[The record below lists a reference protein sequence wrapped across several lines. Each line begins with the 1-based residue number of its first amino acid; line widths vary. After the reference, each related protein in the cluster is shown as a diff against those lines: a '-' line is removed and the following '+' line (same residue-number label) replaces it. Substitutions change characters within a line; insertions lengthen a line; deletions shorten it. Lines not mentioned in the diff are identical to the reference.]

1 MREGRH
7 PRAPNLEEA
16 EHAEAEERAAPGAR
30 VVYEAIRREGED
42 ELERPSEALFWS
54 GLAAG
59 LSMGFSL
66 VVEGLLRA
74 HLPEAPWRPLIVALG
89 YTVGFLIVVL
99 GRQQLFT
106 ENTLTV
112 ILPLLIRRDAETLG
126 RVARLWAIVLLAN
139 VVGTIVVAW
148 VFASTD
154 LFHQAVRD
162 AFGEI
167 AREASGAPF
176 WTVVLRGVFGG
187 WLIALMVWLLP
198 HAESGRVLVIVAV
211 TYVVGLGGFSHVVVG
226 SVEQAYLVFLGEASV
241 ASYLGA
247 FWLPTLIGNVV
258 GGVSLVA
265 VLNHAQVVH
274 GEGES
279 AES

>member
-1 MREGRH
+1 MPEERH
-7 PRAPNLEEA
+7 PRAPNLKEGEQDQ
-16 EHAEAEERAAPGAR
+16 AEERSAPHAR
-30 VVYEAIRREGED
+30 VVHEVIRREGEE

-66 VVEGLLRA
+66 IAEGLLRA
-74 HLPEAPWRPLIVALG
+74 HLPDASWRLLLVSLG

-112 ILPLLIRRDAETLG
+112 ILPLLVRRDARTFG
-126 RVARLWAIVLLAN
+126 QVARLWAIVLFAN
-139 VVGTIVVAW
+139 ILGTVVIAW
-148 VFASTD
+148 VLGNTD
-154 LFHQAVRD
+154 LFHADVRS
-162 AFGEI
+162 AFNEI
-167 AREASGAPF
+167 AREAGGAPF
-176 WTVVLRGVFGG
+176 WTVVLRGIFGG

-198 HAESGRVLVIVAV
+198 HAESARVLVIVAV
-211 TYVVGLGGFSHVVVG
+211 TYVVGLGGFSHIIVG
-226 SVEQAYLVFLGEASV
+226 SVEQAYLVWLGEAGV
-241 ASYLGA
+241 GQYLGG
-247 FWLPTLIGNVV
+247 FWVPTLIGNVI

-274 GEGES
+274 GEGDGEDP
-279 AES
+279 